1 MSSPNL
7 NLKQNETVISNTDLD
22 DKQFKKLLNKL
33 MQETSESSTPRKPTS
48 LNVKTLAGY
57 DTKTESSDNV
67 FAVIN
72 KELKNKIALLENQIK
87 EKDLL
92 LSDYYNRLAYV
103 YTGFKVRMSLLLWF
117 FVQLSSLLFI

>member
-33 MQETSESSTPRKPTS
+33 TQETSESSTPRKPTS
-48 LNVKTLAGY
+48 LNVKTSAGY

>member
-1 MSSPNL
+1 M
-7 NLKQNETVISNTDLD
+7 ISNTDLD

-33 MQETSESSTPRKPTS
+33 TQETSESNTPRKQTS
-48 LNVKTLAGY
+48 LNVKKSADY
-57 DTKTESSDNV
+57 DTQTESSDNV

-103 YTGFKVRMSLLLWF
+103 YTGFKVCLRLLLWSF
-117 FVQLSSLLFI
+117 CSA